1 MGVFDYRRRES
12 HPVKIGNTPL
22 GGDNPVRV
30 QSMTSTSTMDTEGSA
45 RQAAAI
51 IDAGGE
57 YVRLTAQGVREAA
70 NLAAIKSRLREM
82 GYDTPLVADIH
93 FNPKAAEEAA
103 LWVEKVRINPGN
115 FVDPGR
121 TFKKLE
127 YTDEEYVR
135 ELDRIEQRL
144 VPFIELCRKHDTAIR
159 IGVNHGSLSDRI
171 MSRYGDTPAGMT
183 ESAMEFLRVFRR
195 HGFDNVVISIK
206 ASNTVVM
213 VETVRRLVAA
223 MDAESMH
230 YPLHLGVTEAGNG
243 EDGRVKS
250 AVGIGALLHQGI
262 GDTIRVSLSEAPE
275 AEIPVAKTLVNRIS
289 ALSGAPAIE
298 GDYADGFD
306 PVKPSRRNSREI
318 NGIGG
323 SNPPAAIGVD
333 TIDKELLREVNAD
346 LDDDSFIKAVRAAGE
361 KIIVLH
367 TAHPNAPAKLQSKL
381 HLMMKS
387 GLDNPVITRLSYP
400 ADITPEDLVIA
411 ASADAG
417 AILLNGFHD
426 GIEIDAPGK
435 EVKSLSLAILQAAR
449 LRFSHTDYISCPG
462 CGRTMFDLQ
471 RTVDTIKK
479 ATSHLPSLKIGVMG
493 CIVNGPG
500 EMADA
505 DYGYVGA
512 AAGRVSL
519 YRGKECI
526 EKNIPESEALDRL
539 VALIKADGRWTDPDT
554 DTSLK

>member
-1 MGVFDYRRRES
+1 MGPFDYRRRQS
-12 HPVKIGNTPL
+12 QPVMIGNTPL
-22 GGDNPVRV
+22 GGDNPIRV

-70 NLAAIKSRLREM
+70 NLAEIKSRLKSM

-121 TFKKLE
+121 TFRKLE
-127 YTDEEYVR
+127 FSDEEYSR

-144 VPFIELCRKHDTAIR
+144 VPFIDLCKSHNTAIR

-183 ESAMEFLRVFRR
+183 ESAMEFLRVFRK

-275 AEIPVAKTLVNRIS
+275 AEIPVARMLVDRL
-289 ALSGAPAIE
+289 ALLSTAPGA
-298 GDYADGFD
+298 GGKYAPGYD
-306 PVKPSRRNSREI
+306 PVRPARRVSRVV
-318 NGIGG
+318 GG
-323 SNPPAAIGVD
+323 VGGTTPPVAIGVD
-333 TIDKELLREVNAD
+333 NIDPALLSEISAD
-346 LDDDSFIKAVRAAGE
+346 LDDEAFIEAIKGAGE
-361 KIIVLH
+361 RIIVLH
-367 TAHPNAPAKLQSKL
+367 TSHINAPAKLQARL
-381 HLMMKS
+381 HLMMS
-387 GLDNPVITRLSYP
+387 SHLDNPVIVKLSYP
-400 ADITPEDLVIA
+400 ENISAEQLTIA
-411 ASADAG
+411 ASADFG

-426 GIEIDAPGK
+426 GIYIDAPGK
-435 EVKSLSLAILQAAR
+435 DVKSLSLAILQAAR

-462 CGRTMFDLQ
+462 CGRTLFDLQ
-471 RTVDTIKK
+471 QTVDTIKK

-512 AAGRVSL
+512 GAGKISL
-519 YRGKECI
+519 YRGKECV
-526 EKNIPESEALDRL
+526 EKNIPANEALDHL
-539 VALIKADGRWTDPDT
+539 VALIKADGRWIEPQ
-554 DTSLK
+554 S